1 MRTSPSRS
9 EKIALSWL
17 GLPTLRVG
25 SRVPNIWNPV
35 DIGAVP
41 ALKEGTAGNFNLR
54 FGYYLNIVEAV
65 KADGEA
71 ELLSAH
77 VIFNTL

>member
-1 MRTSPSRS
+1 VRTSPSRF
-9 EKIALSWL
+9 EKIALPWL

-25 SRVPNIWNPV
+25 SRFPNIWNPV

-41 ALKEGTAGNFNLR
+41 VLREGTAGSFNLSI
-54 FGYYLNIVEAV
+54 GYYLNTVEAV
-65 KADGEA
+65 KADGEP

-77 VIFNTL
+77 VIFDTP